1 VTPTNRP
8 PPACG
13 PRPPVLAALAAT
25 AALLFPAGPAHAV
38 PVASLPAGLAGVY
51 RVHNSAPAGC
61 GYPRVQEP
69 LQLVVAVA
77 GTAITFTVHTP
88 FGNTIISATDTV
100 DQNADGSYA
109 ITGHATANTN
119 GDLFTSWPPS
129 GWVTTGCST
138 GPPRPRTPLAASS
151 RCPWPVP
158 SPSSLSIPAGGPV
171 HRPSTGAPDSLVD
184 PPVPCPPIL
193 TATTSDPPGS
203 CDLSR
208 FGGTHGRRPDPEPS
222 CAECSAVFRKKG
234 ATAC

>member
-119 GDLFTSWPPS
+119 GDLFTFVATL
-129 GWVTTGCST
+129 WVGDHWLLYRSTETTISTGCVITMS
-138 GPPRPRTPLAASS
+138 
-151 RCPWPVP
+151 V
-158 SPSSLSIPAGGPV
+158 AGTKP
-171 HRPSTGAPDSLVD
+171 
-184 PPVPCPPIL
+184 
-193 TATTSDPPGS
+193 
-203 CDLSR
+203 
-208 FGGTHGRRPDPEPS
+208 F
-222 CAECSAVFRKKG
+222 
-234 ATAC
+234 